1 MARLLAPIYL
11 LVLVLVGCRPALPFF
26 MPAPLVQDARRG
38 VGAMCYGRGRAPGV
52 MGLVALRISKDK
64 KPEKDD
70 RFMLPKS
77 RFDDTFE
84 PYNRFGT
91 YVAEMTALDK
101 VALSPR
107 SQ

>member
-1 MARLLAPIYL
+1 
-11 LVLVLVGCRPALPFF
+11 
-26 MPAPLVQDARRG
+26 
-38 VGAMCYGRGRAPGV
+38 MCYGRGRAPGV

-64 KPEKDD
+64 KPEKDE

-101 VALSPR
+101 VALSLRAANKCNLGSGNPNSDR
-107 SQ
+107 QCP